1 MVSQRLS
8 TTMPPSNLDPASL
21 LSMYRRMRLIRRF
34 EERTA
39 ELIDGDE
46 IRAHA
51 HLYIGEEAVAVG
63 VSAALDT
70 PDITTSTHRGH
81 GHILAKGGDPMRMFA
96 ELMGREAGYNKGRG
110 GSMHIADV
118 GLGIYGANGIVGAGA
133 PMACGAARMFK
144 NRGEPHV
151 AVPFFGDG
159 AMNQGV
165 LLESLNIAA
174 IWDLPVVFICENN
187 QYAITSPIADMSRGS
202 LAERAAAFGLN
213 ADTVDGMDVSA
224 VHETASR
231 MITRARAGDGA
242 SFLECR
248 TYRFEAHNTALR
260 GTDLTYRS
268 AAEIERW
275 RERDPLTVAARHL
288 DAEDGWT
295 QGDRTAVDEEVD
307 AEIEEAIVRARG
319 SAIPSADSAL
329 DHMYAQTYPGFPAGV
344 SE

>member
-1 MVSQRLS
+1 
-8 TTMPPSNLDPASL
+8 MPSSNLDSASL
-21 LSMYRRMRLIRRF
+21 ISMYRRMRLIRRF

-39 ELIDGDE
+39 ELIDAGE

-63 VSAALDT
+63 VSAALEIR
-70 PDITTSTHRGH
+70 DITTSTHRGH

-96 ELMGREAGYNKGRG
+96 ELMGRESGYNKGRG

-118 GLGIYGANGIVGAGA
+118 ELGIFGANGIVGAGA

-174 IWDLPVVFICENN
+174 IWDLPVVFVCENN
-187 QYAITSPIADMSRGS
+187 QYAITSPIAEMSRGS
-202 LAERAAAFGLN
+202 LADRAAAFGLE
-213 ADTVDGMDVSA
+213 AEAVDGMDVAA
-224 VHETASR
+224 VHEAATRAV
-231 MITRARAGDGA
+231 TRARAGGGA
-242 SFLECR
+242 SFLECQ
-248 TYRFEAHNTALR
+248 TYRFDAHNTALR
-260 GTDLTYRS
+260 GIDLSYRTKE
-268 AAEIERW
+268 EIESW
-275 RERDPLTVAARHL
+275 RERDPLTLAAQSL
-288 DAEDGWT
+288 NAKDGWAS
-295 QGDRTAVDEEVD
+295 GDRTVTDAEVD
-307 AEIEEAIVRARG
+307 AEIEDAIAQARN
-319 SAIPSADSAL
+319 SAIPSADTAL
-329 DHMYAQTYPGFPAGV
+329 EHMYARTYPGFPAGV